1 VQSIPQPRGRSR
13 PRSSSR
19 ARRAVLFNLYAE
31 AGANKPEFRNE
42 TKWGRRYQSL
52 FTMTGPNSRKAKVV
66 AGWII
71 DKGRDRMRLTSAY
84 VDK

>member
-1 VQSIPQPRGRSR
+1 MKTSGGR
-13 PRSSSR
+13 
-19 ARRAVLFNLYAE
+19 L
-31 AGANKPEFRNE
+31 
-42 TKWGRRYQSL
+42 YQSL
-52 FTMTGPNSRKAKVV
+52 FTMTGLNDRKAKVV

>member
-1 VQSIPQPRGRSR
+1 MLYSPVGSSPRVG
-13 PRSSSR
+13 
-19 ARRAVLFNLYAE
+19 RAVLFNLYAE

-52 FTMTGPNSRKAKVV
+52 FTMTGPNGKKAKVV

-71 DKGRDRMRLTSAY
+71 DNGRDRMRLTSAY
-84 VDK
+84 LDK